1 MKTQL
6 KVTFVLLLMVLGMSA
21 KAGKPER
28 EVSISVENNKAVVLY
43 MKNLVGKTGIALI
56 DSEGNTVFSDQT
68 SKDFYGK
75 VLNLES
81 INAGDYTLEI
91 DNEEK
96 LEVLTVAVTS
106 TSASIIER
114 EVSIMKPLVKMS
126 KETAKVFFAGTGQEV
141 EISLYNSNGSIQY
154 KGEHL
159 DKEIS
164 SKKFDLSDLEE
175 GTYRFK
181 FRINN
186 RNFYHTIVLN

>member
-6 KVTFVLLLMVLGMSA
+6 KVALVLLFLVLGMSA
-21 KAGKPER
+21 EAYSPER
-28 EVSISVENNKAVVLY
+28 KVSISVENNKAVVLY

-81 INAGDYTLEI
+81 MSAGDYTLEI
-91 DNEEK
+91 DNAEK
-96 LEVLTVAVTS
+96 LEIMTVAVTS
-106 TSASIIER
+106 TSASIVEK
-114 EVSIMKPLVKMS
+114 EVAIMKPLVKMS

-141 EISLYNSNGSIQY
+141 EISLYNNNGVIQY
-154 KGEHL
+154 NGEHL

-164 SKKFDLSDLEE
+164 SKKFDLSDLDE

-186 RNFYHTIVLN
+186 RNFYHTIVLD

>member
-6 KVTFVLLLMVLGMSA
+6 KVTLVLLLMVLGMSA

-56 DSEGNTVFSDQT
+56 DSDGNTVFSDQT

-75 VLNLES
+75 ILNLES
-81 INAGDYTLEI
+81 IKEGDYILEI
-91 DNEEK
+91 DNAEK
-96 LEVLTVAVTS
+96 LEVMTVAVT
-106 TSASIIER
+106 TNSASIKEK
-114 EVSIMKPLVKMS
+114 EVLVVKPLVRMS
-126 KETAKVFFAGTGQEV
+126 DETAKVFFAGTGEEV
-141 EISLYNSNGSIQY
+141 EISLYNSNGVIQY